1 MGNIVIGVVAK
12 VDYIDTETWQAPES
26 EVVGLAALVARQM
39 IDSVDPERVNRISR
53 ICGGKELPLN
63 VDDVAFVILTGEDK
77 KLKSATGEDK
87 KLKSATGD
95 DYMFALVAM
104 SDKEGD
110 RVSARLFDDAPDA
123 IMFYGNEFNEGNH
136 EDIVLPSMRL
146 QRDVRNCDRRATV
159 EAGVVTPKQLMT
171 LVCAAES
178 THSHV
183 AFEDQD
189 LRWTITPEENAEHY
203 IVVTCGVRNPY
214 LRRFYETRKL
224 YF

>member
-63 VDDVAFVILTGEDK
+63 VDDIAFVILTGEGK
-77 KLKSATGEDK
+77 KLKST
-87 KLKSATGD
+87 TGD

-110 RVSARLFDDAPDA
+110 RVSVRLFDDAPDA

-136 EDIVLPSMRL
+136 KDIVLPSMRL
-146 QRDVRNCDRRATV
+146 RRDVRNCDRRATV
-159 EAGVVTPKQLMT
+159 EAEVVKPKQLMA

-203 IVVTCGVRNPY
+203 IVVNCGVRNPY

>member
-12 VDYIDTETWQAPES
+12 VDYIDTETWLAPES
-26 EVVGLAALVARQM
+26 EVVTHAALVARQM

-53 ICGGKELPLN
+53 ICGDNDLPLN
-63 VDDVAFVILTGEDK
+63 VDDVAFVILTGE
-77 KLKSATGEDK
+77 GK

-110 RVSARLFDDAPDA
+110 RVSVRLFDDAPDA

-136 EDIVLPSMRL
+136 KDIVLPSMRL

-159 EAGVVTPKQLMT
+159 EAEVVTPKQLMT

-189 LRWTITPEENAEHY
+189 LRWTITPEEGAEHY
-203 IVVTCGVRNPY
+203 IVVNCGVRNPY